1 MKLISAIQ
9 TSLAL
14 MFFIIFLLLYIETH
28 NTLTFIPIIISS
40 VMTFYSIF
48 DTIEDTIEYII
59 KNQLKK

>member
-1 MKLISAIQ
+1 
-9 TSLAL
+9 